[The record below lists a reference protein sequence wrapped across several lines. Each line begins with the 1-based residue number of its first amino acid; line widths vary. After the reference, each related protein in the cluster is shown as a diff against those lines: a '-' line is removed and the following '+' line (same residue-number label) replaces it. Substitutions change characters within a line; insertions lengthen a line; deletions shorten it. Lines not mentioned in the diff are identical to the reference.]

1 MKKTELVHLHM
12 LLTHFMKYCEEKGV
26 NCEFTEYKE
35 LSISPFQ
42 IQRSMKEHKQAI
54 FALAMAFLTATKP
67 NPEAALNEVCIHT
80 LPNFYVP
87 KKS

>member
-12 LLTHFMKYCEEKGV
+12 LLTHFMKYCEETGV

-67 NPEAALNEVCIHT
+67 KPAAALNEVCIHT